1 MLDNLIRDKGR
12 EGRRGY
18 TLPRLDVEKTKLD
31 EVLPEKSVRKERP
44 RLAEVDEPTVIRHYT
59 NLSRKNWGID
69 TNFYPLGS
77 CTMKHNPRAN
87 EAAATAPG
95 FAGLHPLQTEEGA
108 QGALQVMHEAQGFL
122 AEISGFPAVSLQ
134 PMAGAQGEL
143 TSILMIKRYFEE
155 AGDDERTTGL
165 VPETAH
171 GTNPATATMAG
182 FGSQEIGT
190 DKDGCVDVEELRE
203 KVDASTAALMITNPN
218 TCGVYEKNIEEIA
231 GILHEASAFLYM
243 DGANMNANVGRVR
256 PAEAGVDIM
265 HYNLHKTF
273 STPHG
278 GGGPGSGAIACS
290 ETLAPFRPDPVIDGD
305 GGEYRLVRPA
315 KSIGRI
321 AG

>member
-1 MLDNLIRDKGR
+1 MPSWRWWRMLGDLIRDKGR

-18 TLPRLDVEKTKLD
+18 TLPRFDVEKADLK
-31 EVLPEKSVRKERP
+31 EILPEAALRKQEP

-59 NLSRKNWGID
+59 NLSRRNWGID

-87 EAAATAPG
+87 EAAAAVPG
-95 FAGLHPLQTEEGA
+95 FAGLHPLQPESQV
-108 QGALQVMHEAQGFL
+108 QGALQVMYEMQGFL
-122 AEISGFPAVSLQ
+122 SEISGFPAVSLQ

-143 TSILMIKRYFEE
+143 TSILMVKKYFED
-155 AGDDERTTGL
+155 AGDDARTTVL
-165 VPETAH
+165 IPSTAH

-182 FGSQEIGT
+182 FESQEIGL
-190 DKDGCVDVEELRE
+190 DEDGCVDVEELRTLADE
-203 KVDASTAALMITNPN
+203 TTAALMITNPN

-231 GILHEASAFLYM
+231 EILHEAGAFLYM
-243 DGANMNANVGRVR
+243 DGANVNAIMGRMR

-278 GGGPGSGAIACS
+278 GGGPGSG
-290 ETLAPFRPDPVIDGD
+290 
-305 GGEYRLVRPA
+305 
-315 KSIGRI
+315 
-321 AG
+321 